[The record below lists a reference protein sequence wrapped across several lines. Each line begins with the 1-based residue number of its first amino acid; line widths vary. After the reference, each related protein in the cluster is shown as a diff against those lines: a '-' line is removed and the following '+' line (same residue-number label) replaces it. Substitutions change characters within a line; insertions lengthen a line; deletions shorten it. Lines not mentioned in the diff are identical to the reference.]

1 MEQQVAG
8 FNRGTDQFN
17 AESYNRAALQNAQ
30 IANHDRGLTAQL
42 GMQAAAQ
49 KMQADAG
56 WYGSMYGNI
65 NNLFKGISDLGTEN
79 ARHNMIAN
87 MAADHLFGTITDN
100 QHIGRGYIRE
110 KEGSAAEGG
119 SLNRKKNKRRKGGLT
134 I

>member
-1 MEQQVAG
+1 LEQQVAG

-42 GMQAAAQ
+42 GMQAAQQNMA
-49 KMQADAG
+49 ADAG

-79 ARHNMIAN
+79 ARHNMIAR
-87 MAADHLFGTITDN
+87 MAADNLFGTMTDN
-100 QHIGRGYIRE
+100 QNIGQGYVRE
-110 KEGSAAEGG
+110 RAAEGG
-119 SLNRKKNKRRKGGLT
+119 NLNRKKNKRRKGGLT